1 MLREALT
8 MDRLHAMEP
17 DDAAAYFVTWGAEGL
32 TAGEQALMEDWL
44 SRDAAHAVALA
55 RANRAWDSFGDAE
68 NDEIMAAMRE
78 HALAAPAR
86 KRPVWLG
93 AMVAAAAVLLLV
105 IGGLL
110 GSSVFRGT
118 FVPQGRPGS
127 SVEYASLPGQV
138 KEVKLPDGSH
148 MTLDAD
154 SLVRARF
161 EPSVRSLQ
169 LVRGRAFFDVKHDAR
184 RPFSVAAAS
193 RRIVDVGTRFDVGVM
208 NGVLHVTL
216 EQGRLSVESLTPGV
230 EPTRLHAGQEFAE
243 TGGVATVR
251 TVGADQ
257 GAVGGWRQ
265 GLINLDDTPLS
276 EAVVEVNRY
285 SRQQIVIRDAR
296 IGRMTVS
303 GQFRAGDAERF
314 ASTVAE
320 IKPVRLVRQ
329 GDRIEIV
336 PAK

>member
-1 MLREALT
+1 M
-8 MDRLHAMEP
+8 
-17 DDAAAYFVTWGAEGL
+17 
-32 TAGEQALMEDWL
+32 Q
-44 SRDAAHAVALA
+44 
-55 RANRAWDSFGDAE
+55 
-68 NDEIMAAMRE
+68 E
-78 HALAAPAR
+78 HALAAPVR

-93 AMVAAAAVLLLV
+93 AMIAAAAMLLLV

-118 FVPQGRPGS
+118 SLPEGRQGS
-127 SVEYASLPGQV
+127 AVEYASLPGQV
-138 KEVKLPDGSH
+138 KEVTLPDGSH

-161 EPSVRSLQ
+161 EPSARSLQ
-169 LVRGRAFFDVKHDAR
+169 LVRGRAFFDVQHDAH

-193 RRIVDVGTRFDVGVM
+193 RRIVDVGTRFDVGVT

-230 EPTRLHAGQEFAE
+230 DPTPLHAGQEFVE
-243 TGGVATVR
+243 TGGNATVR
-251 TVGADQ
+251 TVGADD
-257 GAVGGWRQ
+257 GAVGGWRH
-265 GLINLDDTPLS
+265 GLIDLEDTPLS

-285 SRQQIVIRDAR
+285 SRLQIVVRDAQV
-296 IGRMTVS
+296 GRMKVS

-320 IKPVRLVRQ
+320 IRPVRIIRQ
-329 GDRIEIV
+329 GDRIEIA